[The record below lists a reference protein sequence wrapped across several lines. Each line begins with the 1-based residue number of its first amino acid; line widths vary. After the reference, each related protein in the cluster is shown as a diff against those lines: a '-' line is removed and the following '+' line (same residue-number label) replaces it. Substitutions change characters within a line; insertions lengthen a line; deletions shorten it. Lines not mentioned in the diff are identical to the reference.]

1 MTIILDT
8 ETTGLRAGEDDL
20 LQISII
26 DDSGEVLIN
35 QYLQPSAEE
44 WPEAQAIN
52 HITPEDVRN
61 CPHVWD
67 PAVHDRIQRVL
78 DDADMIIGYNTE
90 FDIGFLLAADFEIPA
105 VAQIDVMRDF
115 AQIYGEWSDAH
126 GEYKWQKL
134 TTAAKYYGYTWDAAD
149 AHNALGDCYATLYVY
164 NEMRK
169 HKLLRKCPFCGG
181 IAGYAASVIR
191 CTSCGLDVSASYDH
205 MAADELIQAYNRRA
219 DDKAHG
225 ELHTMTQDS
234 RRAVA
239 KTLAEI
245 DRALPDPEVPE
256 GMTKIGDV
264 VSDLLYTDTD
274 SLPF

>member
-8 ETTGLRAGEDDL
+8 ETTGLHAGEDEL

-26 DDSGEVLIN
+26 DDSGEVLID

-78 DDADMIIGYNTE
+78 DDADLIIGYNTQ
-90 FDIGFLLAADFEIPA
+90 FDIGFLMAAGFEIPA
-105 VAQIDVMRDF
+105 VTQIDVMREFAEVYGDF
-115 AQIYGEWSDAH
+115 RPELGD
-126 GEYKWQKL
+126 YKWQKL
-134 TTAAKYYGYTWDAAD
+134 TTAAAYYNYNWDID
-149 AHNALGDCYATLYVY
+149 AHNALGDCYATLSVY
-164 NEMRK
+164 NEMQK
-169 HKLLRKCPFCGG
+169 QKKLRPCPFCGG
-181 IAGYAASVIR
+181 TAGYAGSMIR
-191 CTSCGLDVSASYDH
+191 CTACGLDVRASYDH
-205 MAADELIQAYNRRA
+205 MDAAELIQEYNRRA
-219 DDKAHG
+219 SDQPHG
-225 ELHTMTQDS
+225 VPHTMTQNS
-234 RRAVA
+234 RRAAA

-245 DRALPDPEVPE
+245 DKALPDPD
-256 GMTKIGDV
+256 GMTKIRDI
-264 VSDLLYTDTD
+264 VSDLLYVDTD

>member
-8 ETTGLRAGEDDL
+8 ETTGLRAGEDEL

-26 DDSGEVLIN
+26 DESGEVLID
-35 QYLQPSAEE
+35 QYLRPTVEE

-78 DDADMIIGYNTE
+78 DDADLIIGYNTQ
-90 FDIGFLLAADFEIPA
+90 FDIGFLIEAGFEIPI
-105 VAQIDVMRDF
+105 VMQIDVMREF
-115 AQIYGEWSDAH
+115 AEIYGDFRPEL
-126 GEYKWQKL
+126 GGYKWQRL
-134 TTAAKYYGYTWDAAD
+134 TTAAEYYRYNWDID

-164 NEMRK
+164 EHMKNDKR
-169 HKLLRKCPFCGG
+169 LRPCPFCGNT
-181 IAGYAASVIR
+181 AGYAAGMIR
-191 CTSCGLDVSASYDH
+191 CIHCGLDVTASYDH
-205 MAADELIQAYNRRA
+205 MNQETLMQAYNRRA
-219 DDKAHG
+219 TDQTHG
-225 ELHTMTQDS
+225 VPHTMTQDS
-234 RRAVA
+234 RRAAA

-245 DRALPDPEVPE
+245 DKSLPDPDVPE

-264 VSDLLYTDTD
+264 LSDLLYTDTD